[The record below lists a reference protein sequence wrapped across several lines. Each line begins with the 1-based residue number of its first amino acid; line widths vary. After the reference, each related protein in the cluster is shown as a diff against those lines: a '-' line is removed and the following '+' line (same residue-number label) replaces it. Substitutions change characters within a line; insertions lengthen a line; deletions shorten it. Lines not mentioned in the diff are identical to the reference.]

1 MFKLFENIFEPS
13 RPKADRLPEDLLDAA
28 VERAV
33 DGTDPR
39 LKMLP
44 AYDRKLR
51 GPVARAVQYVIRLV
65 DELPAAEPLQAETLA
80 SNPALAAIFY
90 SAEQLQRIVEHDTE
104 LKSFRKLNPLNPGP
118 VNALLLVN
126 TTQKKTIGTALVD
139 DKMRKDVVQTSVDFH
154 DQRFMAP
161 ARIEA
166 ETRDLLKRRAF
177 DHLLLVAMSR
187 IARQGQQRQ
196 ELQAHRAVMQS
207 KLRLMTR
214 SGGFHH
220 QHGHGLE
227 EQAGLQGKMEKI
239 EQQLAA
245 LGPDEKVLPSNL
257 AMVLE
262 VLENAKDHLW
272 LDHTSLCLDRYY
284 VLHSKPERG
293 APAIEFMQL
302 HGTDADTLIIRLV
315 ALPPG

>member
-28 VERAV
+28 IERAV

-44 AYDRKLR
+44 GYDRNLR
-51 GPVARAVQYVIRLV
+51 GPVARAVQYIIRLV
-65 DELPAAEPLQAETLA
+65 DDLPTPEPLQADTFA
-80 SNPALAAIFY
+80 NNPALAAIFY
-90 SAEQLQRIVEHDTE
+90 SAERLQRIVAQDTE
-104 LKSFRKLNPLNPGP
+104 LKSFRKLNALNPGP
-118 VNALLLVN
+118 VNALLLVS

-139 DKMRKDVVQTSVDFH
+139 GNMRKDVAQTSVDFH

-161 ARIEA
+161 SRDEA

-177 DHLLLVAMSR
+177 DHLLLVALSR
-187 IARQGQQRQ
+187 ISRQGQQRQ
-196 ELQAHRAVMQS
+196 ELQAHRAVMKS
-207 KLRLMTR
+207 KLKLMAR
-214 SGGFHH
+214 SGGFHQ
-220 QHGHGLE
+220 QHGME
-227 EQAGLQGKMEKI
+227 EQVGLQGKMEQI
-239 EQQLAA
+239 EQKLAA
-245 LGPDEKVLPSNL
+245 LGPDEKVLPSNF

-272 LDHTSLCLDRYY
+272 LDHTTLCLDRYY
-284 VLHSKPERG
+284 VLHNKASQG
-293 APAIEFMQL
+293 VPAIDFMQI

>member
-28 VERAV
+28 IERAV

-39 LKMLP
+39 LKMLS

-65 DELPAAEPLQAETLA
+65 DDLPAAEPLQVDTFAN
-80 SNPALAAIFY
+80 NPALAAIFY
-90 SAEQLQRIVEHDTE
+90 SAEQLQRIVAQDTE

-118 VNALLLVN
+118 VSALLLVG

-139 DKMRKDVVQTSVDFH
+139 DKMRKDVAQTSVDFH

-161 ARIEA
+161 ARIEL

-187 IARQGQQRQ
+187 ITRQGQQRQ

-207 KLRLMTR
+207 KLKLMTR
-214 SGGFHH
+214 SGGFH
-220 QHGHGLE
+220 QQHGLE

-272 LDHTSLCLDRYY
+272 LDHTTLCIDRYY
-284 VLHSKPERG
+284 VLHSVPSRG
-293 APAIEFMQL
+293 TPAIDFMQL
-302 HGTDADTLIIRLV
+302 HGTDADTLIIQLV